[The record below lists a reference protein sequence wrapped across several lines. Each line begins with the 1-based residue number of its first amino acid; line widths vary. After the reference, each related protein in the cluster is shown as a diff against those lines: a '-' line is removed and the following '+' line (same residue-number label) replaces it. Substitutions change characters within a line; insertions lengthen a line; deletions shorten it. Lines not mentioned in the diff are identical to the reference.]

1 MSEHSLTFGP
11 FEVFPGQRLLL
22 RSGKRLP
29 IGSRA
34 FDLLVVLGS
43 RAGQVVDKDE
53 LIAAVWPGIFVEGS
67 SLRKHIAELRKVLN
81 EDRSAPCVITNVP
94 GRGYC
99 FVAPVTMRPSPE
111 ETAPIPDEV
120 APQRFLPR
128 LVCRVIGRDALVAA
142 IAEEVIQRPLVTLVG
157 PGGIGKTTVALTVA
171 TVVGECFVDGIVFVD
186 LSAVDE
192 ERMVPGV
199 VAAALGHV
207 MRSNDPAAEL
217 AALLHKKRVLLMLD
231 NCEQVIMAAAG
242 LAEALGQA
250 PGMHMLVTSR
260 EPLRAASEWV
270 RRLPPLD
277 TPPPTSAPLTAIEA
291 LRFAAVELFVE
302 RAAACTGGY
311 KLTESDAP
319 VVSEICRK
327 LDGMALAIE
336 LAAGRVDTMGI
347 GGLAASLGDCLNVLT
362 RGRRTALP
370 RHQTLRA
377 TLDWSYQ
384 LLPASERAV
393 LRRLAVFNGSFTL
406 EAARAIVAGD
416 DVPRIEVDECV
427 RGLVAKSL
435 AAVDPRATAVR
446 YRLLAVTRAFGQER
460 LEETGENDDTA
471 RRHAAYFQAVFEHP
485 QAGWKIR
492 PTGAWLAEYADHEP
506 NLRTALEWAF
516 GPAGDPSIGVALTVA
531 GVPLWYELSQVDE
544 CLEWVQ
550 RALAAVETRPSSY
563 RRQRMELY
571 AALGFPSMRAISGLP
586 SGPDAWRTVLTIAE
600 ELGDI
605 DYQLRALWA
614 LWMARMNGGEPQ
626 LALELADRFCRV
638 ETIHEIA
645 QERIG
650 ERLRARSLHMLGR
663 QGEALSELRVML
675 DRYIAPALRSHV
687 ARFQY
692 DQSVL
697 ARVTL
702 GRILWMHGYPDRA
715 FREMV
720 SNITQ
725 ALDRGHVLSLT
736 HALADGACPVALLVG
751 DLAAAERFITL
762 LEENTRARSLDVW
775 HSYAECFQGEL
786 LIRRG
791 EGAAGVMLLQRAVG
805 VLRQSGFVLYR
816 TAFLCSLALGL
827 ASIKRTEEGQAVIR
841 DALDQC
847 VRTGEAWCESELLR
861 IRGRL
866 LIQQHDEPSAEIC
879 FRRSLQQ
886 AKEQGALSWALRA
899 ALDLAWLL
907 RSQDRA
913 SEAAKELAPIHAC
926 FTEGF
931 GTSDVAA
938 ASTLLTEL
946 RVG

>member
-1 MSEHSLTFGP
+1 MSQHSFTFGP
-11 FEVFPGQRLLL
+11 FEIFPGQRLLL

-34 FDLLVVLGS
+34 FDLLVALGG

-53 LIAAVWPGIFVEGS
+53 LTAAVWPGIFVEGS
-67 SLRKHIAELRKVLN
+67 SLRKQIAELRKVLN
-81 EDRSAPCVITNVP
+81 EDRSAPCIITNVP

-99 FVAPVTMRPSPE
+99 FVAPVTIRPSPE

-128 LVCRVIGRDALVAA
+128 LVGRVIGRDALVTA

-157 PGGIGKTTVALTVA
+157 PGGIGKTTVALSVA
-171 TVVGECFVDGIVFVD
+171 TIVGKHFAAGIVFVD
-186 LSAVDE
+186 LSAVGED
-192 ERMVPGV
+192 RMVPGV

-207 MRSNDPAAEL
+207 MHSNDPAAEL
-217 AALLHKKRVLLMLD
+217 AALLRKKRLLLVLD
-231 NCEQVIMAAAG
+231 NCEQVVEAAAG

-250 PGMHMLVTSR
+250 PGMHILATSR
-260 EPLRAASEWV
+260 ERLRAAGEWV
-270 RRLPPLD
+270 RRLPPLE
-277 TPPPTSAPLTAIEA
+277 TPPPTSAPPTATEA

-319 VVSEICRK
+319 VVAEICRK

-393 LRRLAVFNGSFTL
+393 LRRLAAFNGSFTL

-416 DVPRIEVDECV
+416 DVPRIDVDECV

-435 AAVDPRATAVR
+435 AAVDPLATAIR
-446 YRLLAVTRAFGQER
+446 YRLLAVTRAFGQEQ
-460 LEETGENDDTA
+460 LAENGENDDTA
-471 RRHAAYFQAVFEHP
+471 RRHAAYFQAVFEHA
-485 QAGWKIR
+485 QTGWKIS
-492 PTGAWLAEYADHEP
+492 PTEAWLAEYADDEP

-516 GPAGDPSIGVALTVA
+516 APAGDPSIGVALTVA

-550 RALAAVETRPSSY
+550 RALAAIETQPSSY
-563 RRQRMELY
+563 RRQRMELH
-571 AALGFPSMRAISGLP
+571 AALGFPSMRAMSGPP
-586 SGPDAWRTVLTIAE
+586 SGPAAWSTVLTIAE
-600 ELGDI
+600 GLGDM

-614 LWMARMNGGEPQ
+614 LWMARMNAGEPQ
-626 LALELADRFCRV
+626 LALELADRFCRL
-638 ETIHEIA
+638 ETTHEIA
-645 QERIG
+645 EQRIG

-663 QGEALSELRVML
+663 QGEALRELTVML
-675 DRYIAPALRSHV
+675 DRYVAPALRSHV

-702 GRILWMHGYPDRA
+702 GRILWVQGYPDRA
-715 FREMV
+715 FREMA

-751 DLAAAERFITL
+751 DLAAAEQFTAL

-775 HSYAECFQGEL
+775 HSYAECFRGEL

-827 ASIKRTEEGQAVIR
+827 ASIQRTDEALTVIE

-847 VRTGEAWCESELLR
+847 VRTGEAWCQSELLR

-866 LIQQHDEPSAEIC
+866 LIQQQDEPSAEIC

-886 AKEQGALSWALRA
+886 AKEQGALSWALRV
-899 ALDLAWLL
+899 ALDLARLL

-913 SEAAKELAPIHAC
+913 NEAVKELAPIHAS

-938 ASTLLTEL
+938 ASTLLAEL
-946 RVG
+946 GVG

>member
-1 MSEHSLTFGP
+1 
-11 FEVFPGQRLLL
+11 
-22 RSGKRLP
+22 
-29 IGSRA
+29 
-34 FDLLVVLGS
+34 LV
-43 RAGQVVDKDE
+43 
-53 LIAAVWPGIFVEGS
+53 
-67 SLRKHIAELRKVLN
+67 
-81 EDRSAPCVITNVP
+81 T
-94 GRGYC
+94 
-99 FVAPVTMRPSPE
+99 
-111 ETAPIPDEV
+111 
-120 APQRFLPR
+120 
-128 LVCRVIGRDALVAA
+128 A

-157 PGGIGKTTVALTVA
+157 PGGIGKTTVALSVA
-171 TVVGECFVDGIVFVD
+171 TIVGKHFAAGIVFVD
-186 LSAVDE
+186 LSAVGED
-192 ERMVPGV
+192 RMVPGV

-207 MRSNDPAAEL
+207 MHSNDPAAEL
-217 AALLHKKRVLLMLD
+217 AALLRKKRLLLVLD
-231 NCEQVIMAAAG
+231 NCEQVIEAAAG

-250 PGMHMLVTSR
+250 PGMHILATSR
-260 EPLRAASEWV
+260 ERLRAAGEWV
-270 RRLPPLD
+270 RRLPPLE
-277 TPPPTSAPLTAIEA
+277 TPPPTSAPPTATEA

-319 VVSEICRK
+319 VVAEICRK

-336 LAAGRVDTMGI
+336 LAAGRVDTMRI

-393 LRRLAVFNGSFTL
+393 LRRLAVFNRSFTL

-416 DVPRIEVDECV
+416 DVPRIDVDECV

-435 AAVDPRATAVR
+435 AAVDPLATAVR
-446 YRLLAVTRAFGQER
+446 YRLLAVTRAFGQEQ
-460 LEETGENDDTA
+460 LAENGENDDTA
-471 RRHAAYFQAVFEHP
+471 RRHAAYFQAVFEHA
-485 QAGWKIR
+485 QTGWKIS
-492 PTGAWLAEYADHEP
+492 PTEAWLAEYADDEP

-516 GPAGDPSIGVALTVA
+516 APAGDPSIGVALTVA

-550 RALAAVETRPSSY
+550 RALAAIETQPSSY
-563 RRQRMELY
+563 RRQRMELH
-571 AALGFPSMRAISGLP
+571 AALGFPSMRAMSGPP
-586 SGPDAWRTVLTIAE
+586 SGPAAWSTVLTIAE

-614 LWMARMNGGEPQ
+614 LWMARMNAGEPQ
-626 LALELADRFCRV
+626 LALELADRFCRL
-638 ETIHEIA
+638 ETTHEIA
-645 QERIG
+645 EQRIG

-663 QGEALSELRVML
+663 QGEALRELTVML
-675 DRYIAPALRSHV
+675 DRYVAPALRSHV

-702 GRILWMHGYPDRA
+702 GRILWVQGYPDRA
-715 FREMV
+715 FREMA

-751 DLAAAERFITL
+751 DLAAAEQFTAL

-775 HSYAECFQGEL
+775 HSYAECFRGEL

-827 ASIKRTEEGQAVIR
+827 ASIQRTDEALTVIE

-847 VRTGEAWCESELLR
+847 VRTGEAWCQSELLR

-866 LIQQHDEPSAEIC
+866 LIQQQDEPSAEIC

-886 AKEQGALSWALRA
+886 AKEQGALSWALRV
-899 ALDLAWLL
+899 ALDLARLL
-907 RSQDRA
+907 RSQDRTN
-913 SEAAKELAPIHAC
+913 EAVKELAPIHAS

-938 ASTLLTEL
+938 ASTLLAEL
-946 RVG
+946 GVG